1 MPAILVETAFIS
13 NSSDAN
19 LLNTRQSDFA
29 NAIFNEIYNYFGN
42 PVTNISLINE
52 LASLAVRYCS
62 MNSLL
67 GIKSINKCILDYLR
81 HVRYDD
87 SEWKIVVGDIS
98 PFVEYIKT
106 NYTSI
111 HNKLL
116 PYIQNDPKDFNI
128 YGFKIDLAHLA
139 ATTLGYINSILDH
152 PPSIAIPNFWTGW
165 GGDLATA
172 LRDITKLK
180 QTKYKNESEQDI
192 ADKYVTGKDSSFS
205 KIDIDADIDAIKL
218 SQSFTTKRFDI
229 LLDNHYSSLTSQ
241 KRKEI
246 ILINDLGFN
255 NTSNLTIYY
264 ISLAIREKM
273 TGSQGFGHIAGFKL
287 LALF

>member
-106 NYTSI
+106 NYT
-111 HNKLL
+111 
-116 PYIQNDPKDFNI
+116 
-128 YGFKIDLAHLA
+128 
-139 ATTLGYINSILDH
+139 
-152 PPSIAIPNFWTGW
+152 
-165 GGDLATA
+165 
-172 LRDITKLK
+172 
-180 QTKYKNESEQDI
+180 
-192 ADKYVTGKDSSFS
+192 
-205 KIDIDADIDAIKL
+205 
-218 SQSFTTKRFDI
+218 
-229 LLDNHYSSLTSQ
+229 
-241 KRKEI
+241 
-246 ILINDLGFN
+246 
-255 NTSNLTIYY
+255 
-264 ISLAIREKM
+264 
-273 TGSQGFGHIAGFKL
+273 
-287 LALF
+287 